1 MSSQPPLKPEEIPM
15 YSRTKAELSKLE
27 EYPLSSLDYR
37 LQLSLLK
44 KVKRQDRLFGRLQKQ
59 GSSFNPHL
67 ATCSNNSWLLLLLM
81 EKNKGIA
88 HRKPQPQ
95 VYFLHRPPW
104 A

>member
-44 KVKRQDRLFGRLQKQ
+44 KVKRQDRLFGRLQKHLTHFWQ
-59 GSSFNPHL
+59 HSQTTHGS
-67 ATCSNNSWLLLLLM
+67 C
-81 EKNKGIA
+81 
-88 HRKPQPQ
+88 
-95 VYFLHRPPW
+95 YF
-104 A
+104 